1 MKKIVIMDGCS
12 SFTGY
17 WFAKE
22 LQKNKYLVIKLFNK
36 KKEKYFG
43 NYKLRVLDLKDNN
56 SYFNIKFGSKSFL
69 KLLTKYKNFI
79 YIHHAAYTKD
89 YDNDDNFNLIEAISE
104 NNYNIEK
111 FFEILK
117 EKNCKKIILSN
128 SYYQKYG
135 KYENLNKYALS
146 KSITNDCF
154 DYFSKKYNVILKK
167 IMIASPF
174 GPLEQKGLL
183 KYVCEQILTN
193 KIPSINNSHD
203 KNDFIYIKKLSREL
217 LKFIENSEANL
228 NCGQYY
234 LNNKEMIEIVSKE
247 IEKVK
252 KIKVEIKYKKNSYK
266 IFDRKMKTRLKK
278 SNKDINEYIK
288 YYLSKIDERS
298 S

>member
-1 MKKIVIMDGCS
+1 
-12 SFTGY
+12 
-17 WFAKE
+17 
-22 LQKNKYLVIKLFNK
+22 
-36 KKEKYFG
+36 
-43 NYKLRVLDLKDNN
+43 
-56 SYFNIKFGSKSFL
+56 
-69 KLLTKYKNFI
+69 
-79 YIHHAAYTKD
+79 
-89 YDNDDNFNLIEAISE
+89 
-104 NNYNIEK
+104 
-111 FFEILK
+111 
-117 EKNCKKIILSN
+117 
-128 SYYQKYG
+128 
-135 KYENLNKYALS
+135 
-146 KSITNDCF
+146 
-154 DYFSKKYNVILKK
+154 
-167 IMIASPF
+167 MIASPF

>member
-69 KLLTKYKNFI
+69 KLLNKYKNFI

-111 FFEILK
+111 FFETMPKLRHAVK
-117 EKNCKKIILSN
+117 FNNPKTKVANE
-128 SYYQKYG
+128 
-135 KYENLNKYALS
+135 
-146 KSITNDCF
+146 
-154 DYFSKKYNVILKK
+154 VV
-167 IMIASPF
+167 
-174 GPLEQKGLL
+174 LEGLQSFL
-183 KYVCEQILTN
+183 
-193 KIPSINNSHD
+193 
-203 KNDFIYIKKLSREL
+203 
-217 LKFIENSEANL
+217 
-228 NCGQYY
+228 G
-234 LNNKEMIEIVSKE
+234 
-247 IEKVK
+247 
-252 KIKVEIKYKKNSYK
+252 
-266 IFDRKMKTRLKK
+266 
-278 SNKDINEYIK
+278 
-288 YYLSKIDERS
+288 
-298 S
+298 